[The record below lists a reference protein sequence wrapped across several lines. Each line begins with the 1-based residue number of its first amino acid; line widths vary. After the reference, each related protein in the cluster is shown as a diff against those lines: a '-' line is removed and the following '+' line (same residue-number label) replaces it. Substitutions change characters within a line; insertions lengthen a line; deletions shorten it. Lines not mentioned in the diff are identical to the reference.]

1 MFLGW
6 SRFWRPGSHGQSQPN
21 KDYEGHKG
29 SHEQVSDLLYASSPS
44 PRLASPATWCRTAK
58 LACCA
63 SPQNG
68 RRPDSRGALELSGRG
83 HCAGPPTG
91 PGRRDLCSRDVER
104 LPYRRP
110 ISRKPDR
117 RMFGGRPNAL
127 LGRAVGSSQ
136 MPQAAPNATTCAAVS
151 STKRPRCLAEPLVQE
166 WRQEGQTTAKAGFRE
181 LGMLETAFPRIGIT
195 ERYAET
201 LPIPFVTTGG

>member
-1 MFLGW
+1 MGAPAFSGRGLSRFRSPTHRTHLTVVGRWVSDPGPNPVGPKQRLVSLGW

-29 SHEQVSDLLYASSPS
+29 SHKQVSDLLYASSPS
-44 PRLASPATWCRTAK
+44 PRLAFPATWCRTAK

-68 RRPDSRGALELSGRG
+68 RRSDSRGALELPGRG

-91 PGRRDLCSRDVER
+91 PGRRGLCSRDVER

-127 LGRAVGSSQ
+127 W
-136 MPQAAPNATTCAAVS
+136 
-151 STKRPRCLAEPLVQE
+151 AEL
-166 WRQEGQTTAKAGFRE
+166 
-181 LGMLETAFPRIGIT
+181 
-195 ERYAET
+195 
-201 LPIPFVTTGG
+201 